1 MKKNVYVENAVRV
14 SLTNLIRTSNA
25 SEWLPNWKPYA
36 PKKMKGVDFNLEDF
50 GQRGKKIPLIALPK
64 KDLIHWI
71 KVSQQSILLTVVPV
85 SKVDFVREFISTK
98 NSST

>member
-1 MKKNVYVENAVRV
+1 MQLELVWPISFVQAMPVSDCQIENLMHQKRWKV
-14 SLTNLIRTSNA
+14 SISIW
-25 SEWLPNWKPYA
+25 E
-36 PKKMKGVDFNLEDF
+36 E
-50 GQRGKKIPLIALPK
+50 KKIPLIALPK

-71 KVSQQSILLTVVPV
+71 KVSPQSILLTVVPV